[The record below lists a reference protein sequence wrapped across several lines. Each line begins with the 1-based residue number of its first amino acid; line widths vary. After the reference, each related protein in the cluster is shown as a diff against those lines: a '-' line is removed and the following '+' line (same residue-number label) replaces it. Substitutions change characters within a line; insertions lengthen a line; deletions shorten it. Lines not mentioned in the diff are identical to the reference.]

1 MVEAY
6 LTCIQTATP
15 VVKRDDYRTE
25 NAYGRHERLIL
36 PWAIDGQVA
45 RLSCALDRFP
55 AEC

>member
-15 VVKRDDYRTE
+15 VVMRDDYRTE